1 MSQPLR
7 AQRRAE
13 QDKEWRM
20 VCQVSLSSPPGQ
32 IRKGLKIQRR
42 ISLDSSDLIF
52 SESKEGAL
60 W

>member
-13 QDKEWRM
+13 QDKEWRTK
-20 VCQVSLSSPPGQ
+20 VSLSSPPRQ